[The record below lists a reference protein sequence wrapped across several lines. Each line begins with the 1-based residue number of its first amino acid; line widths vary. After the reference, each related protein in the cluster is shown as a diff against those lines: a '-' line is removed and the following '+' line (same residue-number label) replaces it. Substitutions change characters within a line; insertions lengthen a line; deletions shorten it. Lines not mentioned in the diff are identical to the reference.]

1 MIWLFL
7 KPILYR
13 RYVDDIYNRGK
24 ENVKDS
30 LFKALN
36 SYYKNIELTVEINP
50 IKVFDTYLH
59 NKNGT
64 FVAIVYRKEIE
75 IPAHWSLQIPKR
87 YTESSIKADLHCAK
101 KISINFKKDIT
112 FIKNKFTKS
121 RFCFTVH

>member
-24 ENVKDS
+24 ENGKDS

-64 FVAIVYRKEIE
+64 FVAIVYRKEIK

-87 YTESSIKADLHCAK
+87 YTESSIKVDLHCAK
-101 KISINFKKDIT
+101 KNF
-112 FIKNKFTKS
+112 
-121 RFCFTVH
+121 H